1 MEASSGTV
9 DNYRFTFYSPNEIR
23 ALSVLEVTN
32 DSIFDSFTGR
42 VIDRGLH
49 DLDMGP
55 CTDRDLCIQCG
66 FDYLQC
72 PGHMGHIEFSKPV
85 YNPLIF
91 DLVVRLLKS
100 FCFKCFRINEDPI
113 LVGCLKLLGFPEPL
127 LPYQP
132 KQSVT
137 INLTGLS
144 VSELRR
150 LALKEMTATS
160 RTLCKR
166 CNTISWMSRHLN
178 HQQIEVKPAKETKG
192 RISRAAKKNEEQE
205 ETFEP
210 GEVEVWA
217 ELEALTNPNAAR
229 PVVTFEE
236 GVASRELDDL
246 LESVRERLKEI
257 CPNAQK
263 FGVVTPDLVRDMLR
277 CVWMQDAAILRT
289 VLPFLNAV
297 SSKYQYATDVFF
309 MDVMPVSPN
318 ICRWPKRLGGSP
330 YESSVTALL
339 SRVLTRSK
347 RLKEIYEYLS
357 DNNWLTPDGRLNVAA
372 VEKQSMGDSS
382 ALTPARSIDALNS
395 VWVLLQ
401 AAVNGVYDMTR
412 SVPPTG
418 LEKRQTAV
426 ASSKSHPGFK
436 QLIDKKEGWFRARI
450 MGKRVQFSCRS
461 VISPDP
467 NLCVHEVGVPVYFA
481 QRLYFPE
488 RVTSFN
494 IDKLRAL
501 VIAGP
506 GKYPGALA
514 LELPDG
520 KVQNIPAGDSE
531 EAVKRRVNMAQ
542 RLVTCQL
549 AMHKEWPT
557 IVRRHLEDGD
567 YLLMNRQ
574 PTLHKPS
581 MQAHK
586 VRVIKAP
593 WAKTLRL
600 HYAICKAYNADF
612 DGDEMN
618 GHFPQSYQAK
628 AELTHLSAVPFHYLA
643 PKDGAPLAGLIQDHV
658 IAAAKLTMRDVF
670 LTEAEYFDLV
680 HGGIIAAVGENGLI
694 PDIALMPP
702 CILKPQR
709 LWTGKQVISTLLM
722 NIAPDGLPYLSHYVK
737 GKNVKVSMWVGGND
751 ERSRIMND
759 VDLVI
764 VDGYLASGMLDKA
777 HIGSAAGGLVHSVYE
792 AYGPHA
798 AAQLLSGI
806 SRLSD
811 RFLKSSSFTM
821 SIADLM
827 LTKEADKTRKTH
839 FKRLD
844 ALGCAAFSETFN
856 ESLENLTKE
865 KICDVYRKA
874 QFAKS
879 SDEAYDGKLPALD
892 QSLGKLTHKVLDD
905 INKVVLPYGL
915 YKEFILNSLH
925 RMVAFGSKGGMVSC
939 CV

>member
-1 MEASSGTV
+1 MDVPSGTV
-9 DNYRFTFYSPNEIR
+9 SNYRFSFYSPSEIR
-23 ALSVLEVTN
+23 ALSVLEVAN
-32 DSIFDSFTGR
+32 DAIFDNFTGR

-55 CTDRDLCIQCG
+55 CTDKDLCVHCG

-72 PGHMGHIEFSKPV
+72 PGHIGHIEFSKPV
-85 YNPLIF
+85 YNPLMF

-100 FCFKCFRINEDPI
+100 FCFKCFRINEVPT
-113 LVGCLKLLGFPEPL
+113 LVGCLKLLGFPETL

-132 KQSVT
+132 KQY
-137 INLTGLS
+137 IMANLIGLPA
-144 VSELRR
+144 SELRK

-166 CNTISWMSRHLN
+166 CNTMSWMSRHLN

-192 RISRAAKKNEEQE
+192 RINRAAKKNEELE

-217 ELEALTNPNAAR
+217 EIEALTSSNTPR

-236 GVASRELDDL
+236 GVATGELDDL
-246 LESVRERLKEI
+246 LESVRERLKKI
-257 CPNAQK
+257 CPNTQK
-263 FGVVTPDLVRDMLR
+263 FGVTTPDLVRDMLR
-277 CVWMQDAAILRT
+277 CVWMQDSAILRT

-297 SSKYQYATDVFF
+297 SSKFQYATDVCF

-318 ICRWPKRLGGSP
+318 ICRWPKRMGGTP

-357 DNNWLTPDGRLNVAA
+357 DNNWLTSDGRLNVAA
-372 VEKQSMGDSS
+372 MEKQSMGDSS
-382 ALTPARSIDALNS
+382 LALTPARSIEALNS

-418 LEKRQTAV
+418 LEQRQTTV
-426 ASSKSHPGFK
+426 NSSKPHPGFK

-467 NLCVHEVGVPVYFA
+467 NLCVHEVGVPLYFA

-488 RVTSFN
+488 RVTAFN

-506 GKYPGALA
+506 DKYPGALA
-514 LELPDG
+514 VELPDG

-531 EAVKRRVNMAQ
+531 DAVKRRLNMAQ
-542 RLVTCQL
+542 RLVTPQPG
-549 AMHKEWPT
+549 MHSGWPA

-567 YLLMNRQ
+567 FLLMNRQ

-628 AELTHLSAVPFHYLA
+628 AELAHLSAVPFQYLA
-643 PKDGAPLAGLIQDHV
+643 PKDGTPLAGLIQDHV
-658 IAAAKLTMRDVF
+658 IASVKLTMRDRF
-670 LTEAEYFDLV
+670 LTHDEY
-680 HGGIIAAVGENGLI
+680 
-694 PDIALMPP
+694 
-702 CILKPQR
+702 
-709 LWTGKQVISTLLM
+709 
-722 NIAPDGLPYLSHYVK
+722 
-737 GKNVKVSMWVGGND
+737 
-751 ERSRIMND
+751 
-759 VDLVI
+759 
-764 VDGYLASGMLDKA
+764 LD
-777 HIGSAAGGLVHSVYE
+777 
-792 AYGPHA
+792 
-798 AAQLLSGI
+798 
-806 SRLSD
+806 
-811 RFLKSSSFTM
+811 
-821 SIADLM
+821 
-827 LTKEADKTRKTH
+827 
-839 FKRLD
+839 
-844 ALGCAAFSETFN
+844 
-856 ESLENLTKE
+856 
-865 KICDVYRKA
+865 
-874 QFAKS
+874 
-879 SDEAYDGKLPALD
+879 
-892 QSLGKLTHKVLDD
+892 
-905 INKVVLPYGL
+905 
-915 YKEFILNSLH
+915 
-925 RMVAFGSKGGMVSC
+925 
-939 CV
+939 